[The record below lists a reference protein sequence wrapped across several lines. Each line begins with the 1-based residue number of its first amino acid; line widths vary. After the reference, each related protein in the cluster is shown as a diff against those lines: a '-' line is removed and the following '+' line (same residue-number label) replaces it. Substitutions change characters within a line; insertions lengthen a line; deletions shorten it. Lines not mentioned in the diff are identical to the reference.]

1 MWLEAT
7 KQNAG
12 IFTMVRSNLRKFR
25 IFTMVRSNLKQNS
38 GFLPWLEAMKKK
50 FRNFY
55 HG

>member
-25 IFTMVRSNLKQNS
+25 N
-38 GFLPWLEAMKKK
+38 FLPWLEATT
-50 FRNFY
+50 
-55 HG
+55 